1 MDLLAGVSFAKAS
14 NNPSQYWRSKP
25 AYYESLLDMDLV
37 SLQGW
42 LDNASFLILFLTML
56 VYWTSAAFPQW
67 SVLWSLGTVGM
78 AIANLT
84 MATLLG
90 ARWIEAGYFPLSN
103 LYESLFFLAWGI
115 TAVHLFAE
123 YSSRSR
129 WVGTV
134 TAPAAMG
141 ITAFAAL
148 TLPDT
153 MQASAPLVPA
163 LKSNWLMMHVSVMML
178 SYATLMVG
186 SLMAIAFL
194 VVTRGQ
200 NVVLRGSSVG
210 GGAFRDKV
218 ARLKLQTTDLE
229 QPTLATEVAANAAN
243 NGTGGVAVLEAP
255 ASGSVAVDLSPQ
267 RLNLADTLDNV
278 SYRIIG
284 LGFPLLTIGIIA
296 GGVWANEAW
305 GSYWSWDPKETWA
318 LITWLV
324 FAAYLHAR
332 ITKGWQGRKPAL
344 LAASGFVVVWICY
357 LGVNILGKGLH
368 SYGWFF

>member
-1 MDLLAGVSFAKAS
+1 
-14 NNPSQYWRSKP
+14 
-25 AYYESLLDMDLV
+25 MDLV
-37 SLQGW
+37 FLQGW
-42 LDNASFLILFLTML
+42 LDNASFLVLFLTML
-56 VYWTSAAFPQW
+56 AYWSSAAFPQW
-67 SVLWSLGTVGM
+67 SALWSIGTAGM

-84 MATLLG
+84 TATLLG

-103 LYESLFFLAWGI
+103 LYESLFFLVWGI
-115 TAVHLFAE
+115 TAIHLFAE

-153 MQASAPLVPA
+153 MQVSAPLVPA

-200 NVVLRGSSVG
+200 DVVLRGNSVG

-218 ARLKLQTTDLE
+218 NRLQLQ
-229 QPTLATEVAANAAN
+229 N
-243 NGTGGVAVLEAP
+243 NGALAAETIAPDSLSNPIESTADGSAGGVAVLTAP
-255 ASGSVAVDLSPQ
+255 AAAAIDLSPQ
-267 RLNLADTLDNV
+267 RLTLADTLDNV

-332 ITKGWQGRKPAL
+332 ITRGWQGRRPAL
-344 LAASGFVVVWICY
+344 LAAGGFVVVWICY

-368 SYGWFF
+368 SYGWFL

>member
-1 MDLLAGVSFAKAS
+1 
-14 NNPSQYWRSKP
+14 
-25 AYYESLLDMDLV
+25 MDLV
-37 SLQGW
+37 SLQSW
-42 LDNASFLILFLTML
+42 LDNASFLVLFITML
-56 VYWTSAAFPQW
+56 AYWTSAAFPKWSALW
-67 SVLWSLGTVGM
+67 SVGTAGM

-129 WVGTV
+129 WVGAV

-200 NVVLRGSSVG
+200 NVTLRGNSVG
-210 GGAFRDKV
+210 GGAFRDKA
-218 ARLKLQTTDLE
+218 ARLQLHSPSSTS
-229 QPTLATEVAANAAN
+229 PVAAIATELGVRDGGSGGIAVLDVP
-243 NGTGGVAVLEAP
+243 NGTAI
-255 ASGSVAVDLSPQ
+255 DLSPQ
-267 RLNLADTLDNV
+267 RLSLADTLDNV
-278 SYRIIG
+278 SYRVIG
-284 LGFPLLTIGIIA
+284 LGFPLLTIGVIA

-332 ITKGWQGRKPAL
+332 ITRGWQGRKPAL
-344 LAASGFVVVWICY
+344 LAAGGFVVVWICY

-368 SYGWFF
+368 SYGWFL